1 MRSGILTMLRLSGSS
16 RARRVPAMF
25 AALQHR
31 NFRLLWLGQLVS
43 FSGSM
48 MQQAAILWHV
58 SLLVPPGRRGLALGI
73 VGLVRVGP
81 IVAFSL
87 LSGVAAD
94 ALDRRRLMMVT
105 QLSAALVAVTLA
117 ALAFGGLSVVW
128 PVYVLAGLGAAA
140 GAFDGPARQALIP
153 NLVPR
158 EHLANALSLNQIMF
172 QSASVVGPSLGGV
185 LIATLGVGWA
195 YLFNAVSFLF
205 VLVALFRM
213 RDVPVVATNERAA
226 ASLGAAR
233 EGLRFVFSSPIIR
246 ATMLL
251 DFAATFFAS
260 ATALLPIFAQDVLH
274 VGANGYGWLY
284 AAPSIGS
291 LLAGGIMIRVVD
303 RIEQRGVVLLWAIV
317 VYGLATLAFGLSK
330 IFWLTFFCLALTG
343 AADAVSTVLRSI
355 IRQLMTPDRLRGR
368 VTSVNMI
375 FFMGGPQLG
384 ELEAGLVA
392 NWRGAPFSVVTGGFG
407 TLIATAAVA
416 AGVPAL
422 RRYRR
427 TGESQLA
434 ETAKEQAIGE
444 SGAGAR
450 ELGETAN

>member
-1 MRSGILTMLRLSGSS
+1 MGENIRHD
-16 RARRVPAMF
+16 MF
-25 AALQHR
+25 PALQHR
-31 NFRLLWLGQLVS
+31 NFRLLWLGQLIS

-58 SLLVPPGRRGLALGI
+58 SLLVPADRRGLALGI

-81 IVAFSL
+81 IVVFSL
-87 LSGVAAD
+87 LSGVVAD
-94 ALDRRRLMMVT
+94 ALDRRRLMMAT
-105 QLSAALVAVTLA
+105 QMSAALVAL
-117 ALAFGGLSVVW
+117 ALAVLAFSDVAVVW
-128 PVYVLAGLGAAA
+128 PVYLLAAIGAAA

-172 QSASVVGPSLGGV
+172 QSASVLGPSIGGV
-185 LIATLGVGWA
+185 LIASLGVGWA

-205 VLVALFRM
+205 VIAALVLM
-213 RDVPVVATNERAA
+213 RNVPVIDAHERAA
-226 ASLGAAR
+226 ASFGAAR

-260 ATALLPIFAQDVLH
+260 ATALLPIFAQDILH

-284 AAPSIGS
+284 AAPSVGS
-291 LLAGGIMIRVVD
+291 LLAGAVMIRAVD
-303 RIEQRGVVLLWAIV
+303 RIERRGVVLLCAITA
-317 VYGLATLAFGLSK
+317 YGLATVAFGLSRV
-330 IFWLTFFCLALTG
+330 FWLSFFCLAMTG
-343 AADAVSTVLRSI
+343 AADAVSTVLRGI
-355 IRQLMTPDRLRGR
+355 IRQLITPDRLRGR

-392 NWRGAPFSVVTGGFG
+392 NWRGAPFSVITGGIG
-407 TLIATAAVA
+407 TIIATVVVA

-422 RRYRR
+422 RQYRR
-427 TGESQLA
+427 RGETPLA
-434 ETAKEQAIGE
+434 EVNKELAVGE
-444 SGAGAR
+444 SGTAGR

>member
-1 MRSGILTMLRLSGSS
+1 
-16 RARRVPAMF
+16 MF
-25 AALQHR
+25 PALQHR
-31 NFRLLWLGQLVS
+31 NFRLLWLGQLIS

-58 SLLVPPGRRGLALGI
+58 SLLVPADRRGLALGI

-81 IVAFSL
+81 IVVFSL

-105 QLSAALVAVTLA
+105 QVSAAVVALGLA
-117 ALAFGGLSVVW
+117 GLTFSGLSVVW
-128 PVYVLAGLGAAA
+128 PVYVLAALGAAA
-140 GAFDGPARQALIP
+140 SAFDGPARQALIP

-158 EHLANALSLNQIMF
+158 EHLPNALSLNQIMF
-172 QSASVVGPSLGGV
+172 QSASVVGPSVGGV
-185 LIATLGVGWA
+185 LIAALGVGWA

-205 VLVALFRM
+205 VIVALVMM
-213 RDVPVVATNERAA
+213 RDVPVIDASERAA
-226 ASLGAAR
+226 ASFGAAR

-284 AAPSIGS
+284 AAPSLGS
-291 LLAGGIMIRVVD
+291 LLAGAIMIRAVD
-303 RIEQRGVVLLWAIV
+303 HIERRGVLLLWATM
-317 VYGLATLAFGLSK
+317 VYGLATMAFGLSRA
-330 IFWLTFFCLALTG
+330 FWLTFFCLALTG

-355 IRQLMTPDRLRGR
+355 IRQFMTPDRLRGR

-392 NWRGAPFSVVTGGFG
+392 NWKGAPFAVVTGGIG
-407 TLIATAAVA
+407 TLIATSAVA
-416 AGVPAL
+416 ISVSAL
-422 RRYRR
+422 RNYRR
-427 TGESQLA
+427 TGDAALA
-434 ETAKEQAIGE
+434 EVNKELAVGE
-444 SGAGAR
+444 SGSAGR

>member
-1 MRSGILTMLRLSGSS
+1 
-16 RARRVPAMF
+16 MF

-31 NFRLLWLGQLVS
+31 NFRLLWLGQLIS

-58 SLLVPPGRRGLALGI
+58 SLLVPADRRGLALGI

-81 IVAFSL
+81 IVVFSL
-87 LSGVAAD
+87 LSGVVAD

-105 QLSAALVAVTLA
+105 QVSAALVAV
-117 ALAFGGLSVVW
+117 ALAVLAFSGLAVVW
-128 PVYVLAGLGAAA
+128 PVYLLAALGAAA

-172 QSASVVGPSLGGV
+172 QSASVLGPSIGGV
-185 LIATLGVGWA
+185 LIASLGVGWA

-205 VLVALFRM
+205 VLIALVLM
-213 RDVPVVATNERAA
+213 RNVPVIDASERAA
-226 ASLGAAR
+226 ASFGAAR

-260 ATALLPIFAQDVLH
+260 ATALLPIFAQDILH

-284 AAPSIGS
+284 AAPSVGS
-291 LLAGGIMIRVVD
+291 LLAGAIMIRAVD
-303 RIEQRGVVLLWAIV
+303 RIERRGVVLLSAITA
-317 VYGLATLAFGLSK
+317 YGLATVAFGLSRV
-330 IFWLTFFCLALTG
+330 FWVSFFCLAMTG

-355 IRQLMTPDRLRGR
+355 IRQLMTPNRLRGR

-384 ELEAGLVA
+384 ELEAGVVA
-392 NWRGAPFSVVTGGFG
+392 NWKGAPFSVITGGVG
-407 TLIATAAVA
+407 TLIATVVVA

-422 RRYRR
+422 RHYQRR
-427 TGESQLA
+427 GEAQLA
-434 ETAKEQAIGE
+434 EVNKELAVGE
-444 SGAGAR
+444 SGSAGR

>member
-1 MRSGILTMLRLSGSS
+1 
-16 RARRVPAMF
+16 MF

-31 NFRLLWLGQLVS
+31 NFRLLWFGQLIS

-58 SLLVPPGRRGLALGI
+58 SLLVPADRRGLALGI

-81 IVAFSL
+81 IVVFSL

-94 ALDRRRLMMVT
+94 ALDRRRLMMAT
-105 QLSAALVAVTLA
+105 QVSAALVAV
-117 ALAFGGLSVVW
+117 ALAVLAFSDVAVVW
-128 PVYVLAGLGAAA
+128 PVYLFAALGAAA

-172 QSASVVGPSLGGV
+172 QSASVLGPSIGGV
-185 LIATLGVGWA
+185 LIASLGVGWA

-205 VLVALFRM
+205 VLAALVLM
-213 RDVPVVATNERAA
+213 RNVPVIDANERAA

-260 ATALLPIFAQDVLH
+260 ATALLPIFAQDILH

-284 AAPSIGS
+284 AAPSVGS
-291 LLAGGIMIRVVD
+291 LLAGAIMIRAID
-303 RIEQRGVVLLWAIV
+303 RIERRGLVLLCAITA
-317 VYGLATLAFGLSK
+317 YGLATVAFGLSRA
-330 IFWLTFFCLALTG
+330 FWLSFFCLAMTG

-392 NWRGAPFSVVTGGFG
+392 NWRGAPFSVVTGGIG
-407 TLIATAAVA
+407 TLIATIVVA

-422 RRYRR
+422 RHYRR
-427 TGESQLA
+427 RGETQLA
-434 ETAKEQAIGE
+434 EVNKELAVGE
-444 SGAGAR
+444 SGPAGR

>member
-1 MRSGILTMLRLSGSS
+1 
-16 RARRVPAMF
+16 MF

-31 NFRLLWLGQLVS
+31 NFRLLWLGQLIS

-105 QLSAALVAVTLA
+105 QVSAALVALALA
-117 ALAFGGLSVVW
+117 ALTLGGVSVVW

-172 QSASVVGPSLGGV
+172 QSASVLGPSLGGV
-185 LIATLGVGWA
+185 LIATLGIAWA
-195 YLFNAVSFLF
+195 YLFNAVSFLC
-205 VLVALFRM
+205 VLLALLLM
-213 RDVPVVATNERAA
+213 RNVPVVGASERAA
-226 ASLGAAR
+226 ASFGAAL

-260 ATALLPIFAQDVLH
+260 ATALLPIFAQDILH
-274 VGANGYGWLY
+274 VGAGGYGWLY

-291 LLAGGIMIRVVD
+291 LLAGAFMIRAVD
-303 RIEQRGVVLLWAIV
+303 RIEHRGVVLLWATV
-317 VYGLATLAFGLSK
+317 VYGLATLAFGISRV
-330 IFWLTFFCLALTG
+330 FWLTFFCLALTG

-392 NWRGAPFSVVTGGFG
+392 QWRGAPFSVITGGIG
-407 TLIATAAVA
+407 TLVATAAVA

-427 TGESQLA
+427 AGEMQLE
-434 ETAKEQAIGE
+434 ETEKALAVRD
-444 SGAGAR
+444 SGVGAR
-450 ELGETAN
+450 ELGETAE

>member
-1 MRSGILTMLRLSGSS
+1 
-16 RARRVPAMF
+16 MF
-25 AALQHR
+25 PALQHR
-31 NFRLLWLGQLVS
+31 NFRLLWLGQLIS

-58 SLLVPPGRRGLALGI
+58 SLLVPPARRGLALGI

-81 IVAFSL
+81 IVVFSL

-105 QLSAALVAVTLA
+105 QVSAAVVAVTLA
-117 ALAFGGLSVVW
+117 ALTFSGLSVVW

-140 GAFDGPARQALIP
+140 SAFDGPARQALIP

-172 QSASVVGPSLGGV
+172 QSASVVGPSLGGL
-185 LIATLGVGWA
+185 LIAALGVGWA
-195 YLFNAVSFLF
+195 YLFNAVSFVF
-205 VLVALFRM
+205 VLVALLRM
-213 RDVPVVATNERAA
+213 RDVPVIATNERAA
-226 ASLGAAR
+226 ASFGAAR

-274 VGANGYGWLY
+274 VGASGYGWLY

-291 LLAGGIMIRVVD
+291 LLAGAIMIRLVD
-303 RIEQRGVVLLWAIV
+303 RIERRGVVLLWAIAA
-317 VYGLATLAFGLSK
+317 YGMATLAFGLSK
-330 IFWLTFFCLALTG
+330 MFWLTFFCLAVAG

-355 IRQLMTPDRLRGR
+355 IRQLMTPNRLRGR

-392 NWRGAPFSVVTGGFG
+392 NWRGAPFSVVTGGLG
-407 TLIATAAVA
+407 TLIAAAAVA

-427 TGESQLA
+427 TGDAQLA
-434 ETAKEQAIGE
+434 ETDTARAVGE
-444 SGAGAR
+444 SPAGAR
-450 ELGETAN
+450 ELGETAS

>member
-1 MRSGILTMLRLSGSS
+1 
-16 RARRVPAMF
+16 MF
-25 AALQHR
+25 PALQHR
-31 NFRLLWLGQLVS
+31 NFRLLWLGQLIS

-58 SLLVPPGRRGLALGI
+58 SLLVPPARRGLALGI

-81 IVAFSL
+81 IVVFSL

-105 QLSAALVAVTLA
+105 QVSAALVAVTLA
-117 ALAFGGLSVVW
+117 ALTFSGLSVVW

-140 GAFDGPARQALIP
+140 SAFDGPARQALIP

-172 QSASVVGPSLGGV
+172 QSASVVGPSIGGL
-185 LIATLGVGWA
+185 LIAALGVGWA

-205 VLVALFRM
+205 VLVALLRM
-213 RDVPVVATNERAA
+213 RDVPVIATNERAA
-226 ASLGAAR
+226 ASFGAAR

-274 VGANGYGWLY
+274 VGASGYGWLY

-291 LLAGGIMIRVVD
+291 LLAGAIMIRLVD
-303 RIEQRGVVLLWAIV
+303 RIERRGIVLLWAIAA
-317 VYGLATLAFGLSK
+317 YGLATLAFGLSK
-330 IFWLTFFCLALTG
+330 MFWLTFFCLAVAG

-355 IRQLMTPDRLRGR
+355 IRQLMTPNRLRGR

-392 NWRGAPFSVVTGGFG
+392 NWRGAPFSVVTGGLG
-407 TLIATAAVA
+407 TLIAAAAVA

-427 TGESQLA
+427 TGDAQLA
-434 ETAKEQAIGE
+434 ETDKERAVGE
-444 SGAGAR
+444 SPAGAR
-450 ELGETAN
+450 ELGETAS

>member
-1 MRSGILTMLRLSGSS
+1 
-16 RARRVPAMF
+16 MF

-31 NFRLLWLGQLVS
+31 NFRLLWIGQLVS

-58 SLLVPPGRRGLALGI
+58 SLLVSPDRRGLALGI

-105 QLSAALVAVTLA
+105 QISAALVASALA
-117 ALAFGGLSVVW
+117 ALSFSGLSDVW
-128 PVYVLAGLGAAA
+128 PVYLLAALGAAA
-140 GAFDGPARQALIP
+140 SAFDGPARQALIP

-158 EHLANALSLNQIMF
+158 EHLPNALSLNQIMF
-172 QSASVVGPSLGGV
+172 QSASVLGPSLGGV

-195 YLFNAVSFLF
+195 YLFNAISFLF
-205 VLVALFRM
+205 VLAALLMM
-213 RDVPVVATNERAA
+213 RDVPVIDATERAQ

-260 ATALLPIFAQDVLH
+260 ATALLPIFAQDILH
-274 VGANGYGWLY
+274 VGAHGYGWLY
-284 AAPSIGS
+284 AAPSVGS
-291 LLAGGIMIRVVD
+291 LLAGAVMIRLVD
-303 RIEQRGVVLLWAIV
+303 RIERRGAVLLVAIV
-317 VYGLATLAFGLSK
+317 VYGVATVTFGLSRA
-330 IFWLTFFCLALTG
+330 FWLTFFCLAATG

-392 NWRGAPFSVVTGGFG
+392 NWRGAPFSVITGGIG
-407 TLIATAAVA
+407 TLIAAAGVA
-416 AGVPAL
+416 AAVPAL
-422 RRYRR
+422 RYYRR
-427 TGESQLA
+427 GA
-434 ETAKEQAIGE
+434 EMPVPAVERERAVGE
-444 SGAGAR
+444 SGSAGR

>member
-1 MRSGILTMLRLSGSS
+1 
-16 RARRVPAMF
+16 MF

-31 NFRLLWLGQLVS
+31 NFRLLWLGQLIS

-58 SLLVPPGRRGLALGI
+58 SLLVPADRRGLALGI

-81 IVAFSL
+81 IVVFSL
-87 LSGVAAD
+87 LSGVVAD

-105 QLSAALVAVTLA
+105 QVSAALVAV
-117 ALAFGGLSVVW
+117 ALAVLAFSGLAVVW
-128 PVYVLAGLGAAA
+128 PVYLLAALGAAA

-172 QSASVVGPSLGGV
+172 QSASVLGPSIGGV
-185 LIATLGVGWA
+185 LIASLGVGWA

-205 VLVALFRM
+205 VLVALVLM
-213 RDVPVVATNERAA
+213 RNVPVIDASERAA
-226 ASLGAAR
+226 ASFGAAR

-260 ATALLPIFAQDVLH
+260 ATALLPIFAQDILH

-284 AAPSIGS
+284 AAPSVGS
-291 LLAGGIMIRVVD
+291 LLAGAIMIRAVD
-303 RIEQRGVVLLWAIV
+303 RIERRGVVLLSAITA
-317 VYGLATLAFGLSK
+317 YGLATVAFGLSRV
-330 IFWLTFFCLALTG
+330 FWLSFFCLALTG

-355 IRQLMTPDRLRGR
+355 IRQLMTPNRLRGR

-384 ELEAGLVA
+384 ELEAGVVA
-392 NWRGAPFSVVTGGFG
+392 NWKGAPFSVITGGLG
-407 TLIATAAVA
+407 TLIATIVVA
-416 AGVPAL
+416 GGVPAL
-422 RRYRR
+422 RHYRR
-427 TGESQLA
+427 RGEAQLA
-434 ETAKEQAIGE
+434 EVNKELAVGE
-444 SGAGAR
+444 SGSAGR

>member
-1 MRSGILTMLRLSGSS
+1 
-16 RARRVPAMF
+16 MF
-25 AALQHR
+25 PALQHR
-31 NFRLLWLGQLVS
+31 NFRLLWLGQLIS

-58 SLLVPPGRRGLALGI
+58 SLLVPPARRGLALGI

-81 IVAFSL
+81 IVVFSL

-105 QLSAALVAVTLA
+105 QVSAALVAVTLA
-117 ALAFGGLSVVW
+117 ALTFSGLSVVW

-140 GAFDGPARQALIP
+140 SAFDGPARQALIP

-172 QSASVVGPSLGGV
+172 QSASVVGPSLGGL
-185 LIATLGVGWA
+185 LIAALGVGWA

-205 VLVALFRM
+205 VLVALLRM
-213 RDVPVVATNERAA
+213 RDVPVIATNERAA
-226 ASLGAAR
+226 ASFGAAR

-274 VGANGYGWLY
+274 VGASGYGWLY

-291 LLAGGIMIRVVD
+291 LLAGAIMIRLVD
-303 RIEQRGVVLLWAIV
+303 RIERRGIVLLWAIAA
-317 VYGLATLAFGLSK
+317 YGLATLAFGLSK
-330 IFWLTFFCLALTG
+330 MFWLTFFCLAVAG

-355 IRQLMTPDRLRGR
+355 IRQLMTPNRLRGR

-392 NWRGAPFSVVTGGFG
+392 NWRGAPFSVVTGGLG
-407 TLIATAAVA
+407 TLIAAAAVA

-427 TGESQLA
+427 TGDAQLA
-434 ETAKEQAIGE
+434 ETDKERAVGE
-444 SGAGAR
+444 SPAGAR
-450 ELGETAN
+450 ELGETAS